1 MKWLT
6 EVSQLEL
13 GQAWSAP
20 QCQWVFEAVIMKS
33 HIRNVRTEALAAF
46 ARDPDRLNIVNMT
59 VNLEENIFNGSE
71 VSINS
76 DSKQFG
82 G

>member
-1 MKWLT
+1 
-6 EVSQLEL
+6 
-13 GQAWSAP
+13 
-20 QCQWVFEAVIMKS
+20 MKS